1 MPERVLLVDDE
12 PRVLDGYRR
21 ALRRRYELS
30 FAEGADEALGILES
44 EGPFAVVVSDYQMP
58 GTDGI
63 TFLAEIAR
71 RTPDTVRMMLTGQA
85 DLDVA
90 TAAVNDGKVF
100 RFLTKP
106 CPATDLAMALDAGL
120 EHHRLIRAER
130 ELLEGTLHGTVRLM
144 TELMGLLDP
153 DAYGHAVRVRKLVA
167 QMLDEFPAETHWQLE
182 LAAELSQ
189 LGTLTLPPGL
199 RRKLRTGVE
208 LTPREERIAAEHP
221 RTAHDLLC
229 DIPRLDLVARMI
241 AAQRDPAMNRPREPS
256 LADPEDLVSAGA
268 HALHI
273 ATEFDRLTR
282 TLSIDDAIA
291 ELDTAAGSHF
301 RSRLLARLAAEPPE
315 PSYQRAA
322 VTVTE
327 LTVGMLVE
335 ENVES
340 LTGML
345 LLGAGREVTAPILVH
360 LRRFQETVGV
370 VEPIRVLVPDDPD
383 TDPDV

>member
-106 CPATDLAMALDAGL
+106 CPATDLAMALDAGI
-120 EHHRLIRAER
+120 EHHRLVRAER
-130 ELLEGTLHGTVRLM
+130 ELLEGTLRGTVRLM

-153 DAYGHAVRVRKLVA
+153 DAYDHTARIRRIVS
-167 QMLDEFPAETHWQLE
+167 QMLDEFPAETRWQLE

-189 LGTLTLPPGL
+189 LGTLTLPLAL
-199 RRKLRTGVE
+199 RRKLRGGAD
-208 LTPREERIAAEHP
+208 LTPREEKAVTEHP
-221 RTAHDLLC
+221 HTAHDLLC
-229 DIPRLDLVARMI
+229 GIPRLELVARMI
-241 AAQRDPAMNRPREPS
+241 ATQREPAMNRPRDMS
-256 LADPEDLVSAGA
+256 LSDPDDLVSAGA

-273 ATEFDRLTR
+273 ATELDRLTR
-282 TLSIDDAIA
+282 TMSIDEALRT
-291 ELDTAAGSHF
+291 LDRDTGSHF
-301 RSRLLARLAAEPPE
+301 RSRLLSRLAVAPPE
-315 PSYQRAA
+315 QSYARA
-322 VTVTE
+322 TVRVAE
-327 LTVGMLVE
+327 LTVGMVVD

-340 LTGML
+340 ETGML
-345 LLGAGREVTAPILVH
+345 LLGEGREVTDPILVH

-370 VEPIRVLVPDDPD
+370 VEPIRVLVPTADHSSPS
-383 TDPDV
+383 V

>member
-153 DAYGHAVRVRKLVA
+153 DGYEHANRLRKLVSR
-167 QMLDEFPAETHWQLE
+167 MLDEFPAEAHWQLE

-199 RRKLRTGVE
+199 RRKLRTGGT
-208 LTPREERIAAEHP
+208 LTAREEKVAAEHP
-221 RTAHDLLC
+221 RTAHDLLS
-229 DIPRLDLVARMI
+229 DIPRLGLVAAMI
-241 AAQRDPAMNRPREPS
+241 GAQHAPPMNRPRD
-256 LADPEDLVSAGA
+256 LALQDPDDLAAAGA
-268 HALHI
+268 HALHV

-282 TLSIDDAIA
+282 SMGVDDAIRVLEERA
-291 ELDTAAGSHF
+291 SSPF
-301 RSRLLARLAAEPPE
+301 RARLLTRLAVAPPE
-315 PSYQRAA
+315 PSYRRAA
-322 VTVTE
+322 VGLAE
-327 LTVGMLVE
+327 LKVGMVVD
-335 ENVES
+335 ENVDS
-340 LTGML
+340 HTGML
-345 LLGAGREVTAPILVH
+345 LLGKGREITGPILQH
-360 LRRFQETVGV
+360 LRRFHETTGV
-370 VEPIRVLVPDDPD
+370 VEPIHVLIPLAEDRPVA
-383 TDPDV
+383 V